1 MHVSRRDIVMESPRI
16 PSELVKGNT
25 RMLVLS
31 ILREGPSHGYAI
43 THEIERRSESA
54 LVFRQGT
61 LYPLLH
67 ELEKEGMIVGRWE
80 VVGDERPKKVYT
92 MTEAGHREFER
103 GLEIWKRLA
112 KAVSQVVG
120 EVADD
125 PI

>member
-1 MHVSRRDIVMESPRI
+1 MSRRDIAMESPRI

-25 RMLVLS
+25 RMLVLA

-103 GLEIWKRLA
+103 GLGVWRRLTR
-112 KAVSQVVG
+112 AVDQIMRG
-120 EVADD
+120 TADD
-125 PI
+125 PA

>member
-1 MHVSRRDIVMESPRI
+1 MDSPRI
-16 PSELVKGNT
+16 PSELIKGNT

-31 ILREGPSHGYAI
+31 ILKEGPSHGYAI

-54 LVFRQGT
+54 FVFRQGT

-67 ELEKEGMIVGRWE
+67 ELEKEGMIVGQWE

-92 MTEAGHREFER
+92 MTEDGHRELER
-103 GLEIWKRLA
+103 GLSVWRRLT
-112 KAVSQVVG
+112 KAVNQVTGETVSG

-125 PI
+125 PA